1 LDTHLSHAERVATSS
16 NAAAAKMVVGKP
28 GEAAIAGESAAN
40 KYQLHALVKGIEDI
54 KNNTTRFYVIGDRD
68 VPPSGKDSTSL
79 LVGAPH
85 KPGGL
90 RRLLLPLEEAGVSM
104 TRIESRPGR
113 TRLWDYVFFIDVDGH
128 AQDEVLTKVLATM
141 ADEAP
146 LLRVLGSYPS
156 AL

>member
-1 LDTHLSHAERVATSS
+1 R
-16 NAAAAKMVVGKP
+16 
-28 GEAAIAGESAAN
+28 
-40 KYQLHALVKGIEDI
+40 Q
-54 KNNTTRFYVIGDRD
+54 
-68 VPPSGKDSTSL
+68 
-79 LVGAPH
+79 
-85 KPGGL
+85 
-90 RRLLLPLEEAGVSM
+90 LLLPLEQAGVSM

-141 ADEAP
+141 ANEAP